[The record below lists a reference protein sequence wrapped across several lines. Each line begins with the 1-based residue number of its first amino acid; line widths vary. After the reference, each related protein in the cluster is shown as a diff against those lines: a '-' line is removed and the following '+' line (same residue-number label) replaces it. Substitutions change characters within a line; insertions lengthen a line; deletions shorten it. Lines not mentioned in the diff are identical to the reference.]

1 MLPRYYNQ
9 KLEGILSL
17 INEEEA
23 ALKAGKL
30 RTAAQYGQEQKD
42 VAKCQHRYP
51 CSVDLEIIQTFF

>member
-1 MLPRYYNQ
+1 M
-9 KLEGILSL
+9 SL